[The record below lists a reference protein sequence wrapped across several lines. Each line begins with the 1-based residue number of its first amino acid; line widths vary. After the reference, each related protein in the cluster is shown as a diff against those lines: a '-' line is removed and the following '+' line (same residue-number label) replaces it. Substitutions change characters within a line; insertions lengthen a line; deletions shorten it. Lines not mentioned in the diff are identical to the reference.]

1 MNGCS
6 LDDAFQSPDG
16 APSPGCMGD
25 EGARHARKEERRKA
39 RARTKLVAPT
49 GAPGKDPDRQH
60 LNPLPDVPAMRGSGE
75 NGENGEKKETE
86 ENEETFD
93 HYVTTR
99 EHNLHQKPANHNSA
113 SSYKYHKGPLEQYSR
128 DEERLHYMVMPIDGH
143 SVVAPK
149 KFFGAQGPTDEPYA
163 DYLPDTASY
172 RLEPDFSQAFQGQG
186 SGRSN
191 PTNSLSSSS
200 ASSASSVSSAS
211 SSLSSFSSSLSPPAL
226 DMYWKPLIQSGAQTS
241 FIENPLPPSGKYHSS
256 SPSSRPTRPGSSDS
270 LAPFHRSLR
279 SAYENGEISP
289 GELMNKLDMLFAKL
303 EDIQYRSTP
312 EQITSE
318 MLMFISSGV
327 FVLFLMDLL
336 VKRGGSMRF

>member
-1 MNGCS
+1 
-6 LDDAFQSPDG
+6 
-16 APSPGCMGD
+16 
-25 EGARHARKEERRKA
+25 
-39 RARTKLVAPT
+39 
-49 GAPGKDPDRQH
+49 
-60 LNPLPDVPAMRGSGE
+60 MRGSGE
-75 NGENGEKKETE
+75 SGEKKETE
-86 ENEETFD
+86 ENEESFD
-93 HYVTTR
+93 HYITTK
-99 EHNLHQKPANHNSA
+99 EHNLHQKPANHNSPA
-113 SSYKYHKGPLEQYSR
+113 SYKYHKGPLEQYSR

-200 ASSASSVSSAS
+200 SSAS
-211 SSLSSFSSSLSPPAL
+211 SSLAPPAL
-226 DMYWKPLIQSGAQTS
+226 DMYWKPLMQSGAQTS

-256 SPSSRPTRPGSSDS
+256 SISTPSSRSTRPGSSDS

-279 SAYENGEISP
+279 TAYENGEISP

-318 MLMFISSGV
+318 MLMFISSGI

-336 VKRGGSMRF
+336 VKRGGSMRFY